1 MRIQLI
7 CILLTI
13 FLFSSC
19 KGPEGPAGP
28 SLSGDLIGYSYLYD
42 VSGYRS
48 ADNSGITVAV
58 EGTSISA
65 VSTSDGRWVLSSL
78 TTGTYTIVFSKS
90 GYGTRKSVGYQFVG
104 GGQAYFGSMGLYQ
117 IPAYTVTGLSAT
129 RSTGYVSISGTLTG
143 TLPTGSRYP
152 RLFIATSPT
161 VSSDP
166 KNYIFSYGAI
176 VSSTSTTLSTSI
188 STQAL
193 NSYGIYTGQTVYI
206 VAYAESYSSGT
217 YIDLSTGGVYYPNL
231 NPTPSNVVSVVVP

>member
-1 MRIQLI
+1 MKIQLL
-7 CILLTI
+7 CILAIVSL
-13 FLFSSC
+13 LSSC

-28 SLSGDLIGYSYLYD
+28 ALTGDLVGYAYLYD
-42 VSGYRS
+42 VNGYRS

-78 TTGTYTIVFSKS
+78 TTGTYTIVFSKG
-90 GYGTRKSVGYQFVG
+90 GYGTRKSVGIQFVG
-104 GGQAYFGSMGLYQ
+104 GGQANGGSWALYQ

-129 RSTGYVSISGTLTG
+129 RSTGYVNIAGTLAG

-152 RLFIATSPT
+152 RLFVGTSST

-166 KNYIFSYGAI
+166 NNNIFSYSMY
-176 VSSTSTTLSTSI
+176 VSSTSTTLSASI
-188 STQAL
+188 STQYF
-193 NSYGIYTGQTVYI
+193 NSYGIYAGQTVYM
-206 VAYAESYSSGT
+206 VAYAESYYSGA
-217 YIDLSTGGVYYPNL
+217 YVDLSTGGLYYPGL